1 MSRGCERGY
10 RASKSFVSILS
21 ALDTVLC
28 SVFLKASTLA
38 LALTPPIPNFL
49 LSALPPTSPF
59 SASCRPFFSPLFRFL
74 FFSFLLLLPSP
85 PPFFILSPLSPR
97 TGINRRIARF
107 RTSRGNIA
115 KRWSGT
121 KIFPSRKNRSEKDA
135 NKCGGQTTLTRKFR
149 E

>member
-85 PPFFILSPLSPR
+85 PPFFYSIPPPSQDRHKSKASLAFGHRVETSRNVGPVQ
-97 TGINRRIARF
+97 RF
-107 RTSRGNIA
+107 FPAGKIEAKKMRTSVVD
-115 KRWSGT
+115 K
-121 KIFPSRKNRSEKDA
+121 
-135 NKCGGQTTLTRKFR
+135 QL
-149 E
+149 